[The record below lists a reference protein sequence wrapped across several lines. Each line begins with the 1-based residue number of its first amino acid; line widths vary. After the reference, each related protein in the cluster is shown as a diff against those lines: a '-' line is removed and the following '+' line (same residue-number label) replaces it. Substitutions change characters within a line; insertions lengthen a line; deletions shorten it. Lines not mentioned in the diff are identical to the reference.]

1 MTAPPTS
8 IIPVTMR
15 KTDGA
20 APRDPVRP
28 IASWRAN
35 HDSSIARIAVHGPR
49 SDWTRRADPFF
60 AAANAPR
67 SPHVAAL
74 PTTLSP

>member
-8 IIPVTMR
+8 IVPVTMR

-35 HDSSIARIAVHGPR
+35 HDPAVLIDR
-49 SDWTRRADPFF
+49 SYRRARPAIGLD
-60 AAANAPR
+60 APR
-67 SPHVAAL
+67 
-74 PTTLSP
+74 